1 MADVETRADRFK
13 SNQEGMMA
21 LLNPGEWE
29 EDCIWRNNQ
38 QVP

>member
-1 MADVETRADRFK
+1 MYGWIT
-13 SNQEGMMA
+13 SNQEAMMA
-21 LLNPGEWE
+21 LLNSSEWE